1 MHIGIIVFSQTG
13 HTKSVTEKLA
23 ARLKERGHD
32 VTIEEVKPEGEV
44 TPATKNI
51 TFISAPEVSP
61 YEGIVFASPVQAF
74 SLASG
79 MKAYMGRIGSLEK
92 KRVACFVTK
101 QIPAKWTGG
110 NKALRQMKK
119 LCTLSGAAPAVTG
132 IIFWGD
138 KYRERM
144 IDETVEAITG
154 AF

>member
-13 HTKSVTEKLA
+13 HTRSVTEKLA
-23 ARLKERGHD
+23 ARLTEGGHD
-32 VTIEEVKPEGEV
+32 VSIEEVKPEGDV
-44 TPATKNI
+44 TPATKNV
-51 TFISAPEVSP
+51 TFISAPEVGP

-79 MKAYMGRIGSLEK
+79 MKAYLGRIGSLEK
-92 KRVACFVTK
+92 KKVACFVTK

-119 LCTLSGAAPAVTG
+119 FCTRSGAVPAATG
-132 IIFWGD
+132 IIFWGE

-144 IDETVEAITG
+144 IDETVKTIAG